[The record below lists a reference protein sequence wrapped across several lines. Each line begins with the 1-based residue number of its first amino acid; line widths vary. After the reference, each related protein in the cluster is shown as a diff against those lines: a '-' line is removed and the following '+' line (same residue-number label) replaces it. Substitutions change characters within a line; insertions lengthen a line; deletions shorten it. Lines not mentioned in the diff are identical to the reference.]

1 MGFDPENRYNFR
13 RRFRQKLMVQMDRA
27 VSIVSEKFPY
37 QDEDVAKVLEA
48 LCVDPKFLAVL
59 SGWWMP
65 RLSKWGGPLA
75 TYLVSMRLRRAV
87 RGVASVAEFQN
98 FVRAFVE
105 RLVASSMESFE
116 VRGLEQ
122 LDPEQGYLFVS
133 NHRDIAGDSMLLNL
147 ALHRHGLGTVR
158 IAVGDN
164 LIEEAYATD
173 LMRLNKSFFINRT
186 GTNPREV
193 YKDLTT
199 ASKYILDSIA
209 ERQSVWIAQSE
220 GRAKNGRDLT
230 DVSVLKML
238 QLSDRKAPVAQ
249 HFQRL
254 RIVPTTLSYEFDPL
268 DAAKAREV
276 RLVRETGRYDKSPGE
291 DLRNLALGLTG
302 AKGRVVLT
310 VGCPLARLPDTVE
323 ELAEQID
330 AAVLAGQTL
339 FPINEWAAARID
351 AIDQSVG
358 DLPVLP
364 STADEAFGRP
374 STAEGLA
381 RFEACSD
388 EDRMDLLS
396 MYAAPVQLKAAL
408 R

>member
-1 MGFDPENRYNFR
+1 M
-13 RRFRQKLMVQMDRA
+13 
-27 VSIVSEKFPY
+27 SEKFPY
-37 QDEDVAKVLEA
+37 QDQDVAKVLEG
-48 LCVDPKFLAVL
+48 LCEDPKFLAVL
-59 SGWWMP
+59 SDWWMP
-65 RLSKWGGPLA
+65 RLSKWVSPLA
-75 TYLVSMRLRRAV
+75 SYLVSMRLKGAV
-87 RGVASVAEFQN
+87 RGVASVVDFQN

-133 NHRDIAGDSMLLNL
+133 NHRDIAGDPMLLNL

-193 YKDLTT
+193 YKDLAT
-199 ASKYILDSIA
+199 ASKYILESIT
-209 ERQSVWIAQSE
+209 ERQSVGIAQSE
-220 GRAKNGRDLT
+220 GRAKDGRELT
-230 DVSVLKML
+230 DVSVLNML
-238 QLSDRKAPVAQ
+238 QLSDRKASVAE

-276 RLVRETGRYDKSPGE
+276 RLIRETGRYDKSPGE

-310 VGCPLARLPDTVE
+310 VGRPLVSLPDTLETLV
-323 ELAEQID
+323 EQID
-330 AAVLAGQTL
+330 AAILAGQAL

-358 DLPVLP
+358 DLPVVP
-364 STADEAFGRP
+364 SFADEAYGRL
-374 STAEGLA
+374 SEAQGLA
-381 RFEACSD
+381 RFEACSE
-388 EDRMDLLS
+388 EDLMDLLS